1 MLPKHN
7 QPTYFFSEDNGGRS
21 RFRWGQWKE
30 SALLIRDSRTGWN
43 PMRKHAR
50 ASYGEVEPIS
60 HSSFPWSNSFL
71 SSKGTALMI
80 RFTVRRKLLA
90 GFGLALLFLAI
101 VGGTAYRSTERL
113 AATAAEVTHSHEVLQ
128 KLESLQTEL
137 ANSDSQA
144 RCYVIT
150 ARPACLQA
158 FRRSVN
164 LTDEAI
170 VRLEALTRDNPS
182 QQSRL
187 AVLKSQLAARLAFF
201 DNLIQVRDRDG
212 LSEAQKLVDAGLA
225 TDWRATITQ
234 RVGDIRR
241 EETTLLQ
248 RRQESAAASTERA
261 QNVVLFG
268 SLIAFVSTSIFAFVV
283 ARSITVPL
291 EQFREFV
298 LAVGGGDLRRRSKVK
313 GNDEIS
319 ELSSSLNRMVAGLTE
334 LAAQTRAVTSELRS
348 TTMQILSAMQEQAA
362 STSEQ
367 AAAIQETNATMA
379 ELTQSG
385 LQISDRAR
393 TVAANAESMSNV
405 GNTGLEAVQNTTR
418 IMESIQQQTEAVAE
432 NIVSLSEKT
441 QAVGDIIATV
451 NDIAEQS
458 HLLALNAAIE
468 AAAAGEYGRSFA
480 VVASEMK
487 NLADQSKEATV
498 QVRSILGDI
507 QKRINGSVMLTEE
520 SVKRV

>member
-1 MLPKHN
+1 
-7 QPTYFFSEDNGGRS
+7 
-21 RFRWGQWKE
+21 
-30 SALLIRDSRTGWN
+30 
-43 PMRKHAR
+43 
-50 ASYGEVEPIS
+50 
-60 HSSFPWSNSFL
+60 
-71 SSKGTALMI
+71 
-80 RFTVRRKLLA
+80 
-90 GFGLALLFLAI
+90 
-101 VGGTAYRSTERL
+101 
-113 AATAAEVTHSHEVLQ
+113 
-128 KLESLQTEL
+128 
-137 ANSDSQA
+137 
-144 RCYVIT
+144 
-150 ARPACLQA
+150 
-158 FRRSVN
+158 
-164 LTDEAI
+164 
-170 VRLEALTRDNPS
+170 
-182 QQSRL
+182 
-187 AVLKSQLAARLAFF
+187 
-201 DNLIQVRDRDG
+201 
-212 LSEAQKLVDAGLA
+212 
-225 TDWRATITQ
+225 
-234 RVGDIRR
+234 
-241 EETTLLQ
+241 
-248 RRQESAAASTERA
+248 
-261 QNVVLFG
+261 
-268 SLIAFVSTSIFAFVV
+268 
-283 ARSITVPL
+283 
-291 EQFREFV
+291 
-298 LAVGGGDLRRRSKVK
+298 
-313 GNDEIS
+313 
-319 ELSSSLNRMVAGLTE
+319 MVAGLTE

-520 SVKRV
+520 SVKRVGTGKQLAETADRTIRQITQSIQQSVQAFQQIVAGTNQQQIGFEQVTRAIKDIAQASEQTAASTRELERAAGSLETLGEKLLSAIDRYRT